1 MEVAIIGAG
10 RAGRALGR
18 LARQA
23 GYAIGPVVCR
33 TAEHAREAASFIGA
47 GRPTTSLE
55 GAELTLLAVP
65 DREIRPVAARLQMPP
80 GAWVAHTCAAFGAEA
95 LRPLK
100 PAGSIHPL
108 RSFGDPARA
117 VEAFPGTACAVDG
130 DPEAVEVLEAFVQA
144 IGGAPLRVRSDR
156 KPLYHAGAVFAS
168 NYLLALLEA
177 GLQLFEKAGIPR
189 AEAVGAL
196 LSLSEGTL
204 ANARAV
210 GVPGAL
216 TGPVERGDE
225 ETVRRHAQALRER
238 APELSAAYA
247 DLARLATEIALEKG
261 SIDPP
266 QAERLRAALEPSGG
280 DPFGGARPWKETS
293 RR

>member
-1 MEVAIIGAG
+1 MDVAIIGAG

-23 GYAIGPVVCR
+23 GYALGPVVCR

-47 GRPTTSLE
+47 GRPTTALE
-55 GAELTLLAVP
+55 GAALTLLAVP
-65 DREIRPVAARLQMPP
+65 DREIRPVAGRLRLPP
-80 GAWVAHTCAAFGAEA
+80 GAVLAHTCAAFGAEA
-95 LRPLK
+95 LRPHQ
-100 PAGSIHPL
+100 PAGAIHPL

-130 DPEAVEVLEAFVQA
+130 DPEAVDVLEAFVRA
-144 IGGAPLRVRSDR
+144 IGGAPLRVRSDQ

-168 NYLLALLEA
+168 NYLLSILEA
-177 GLQLFEKAGIPR
+177 GLRLFEQAGVPR
-189 AEAVGAL
+189 AEALGAL
-196 LSLSEGTL
+196 VSLSEGTL

-210 GVPGAL
+210 GIPGAL

-261 SIDPP
+261 SIDPLR
-266 QAERLRAALEPSGG
+266 ADRLRAALEPAGG
-280 DPFGGARPWKETS
+280 DSFGGARPRKEAS